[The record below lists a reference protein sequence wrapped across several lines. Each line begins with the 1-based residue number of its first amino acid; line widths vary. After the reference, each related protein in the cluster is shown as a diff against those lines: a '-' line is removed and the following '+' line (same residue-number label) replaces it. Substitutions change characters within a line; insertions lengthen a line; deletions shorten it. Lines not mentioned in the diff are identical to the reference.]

1 MSVSV
6 ERIGVAGAGTMG
18 AGIAQIACLGGL
30 GTHLYDPSAEALDTG
45 VRRVRE
51 GLDKGA
57 ERGRWSRSDA
67 DAAGGRIRSCR
78 LLEDLVRCELVI
90 EAAPEDL
97 AVKREL
103 FGRLA
108 EVCADDAVLATN
120 TSSLQVTAIAA
131 AVPRAER
138 VVGMHFFNP
147 PALMRL
153 VEIIAG
159 EDSSDEALEAATAV
173 ARRMG
178 REPVRAADGPGFLA
192 NRVARPFGLEA
203 LRLLGDGISTVE
215 QIDRIVRLGGGFRM
229 GPFELMDLVGVDVGF
244 EVSKSFYEQ
253 SFHEP
258 RWQPHPIQ
266 ERMVQA
272 GRHGRKVG
280 RGYYE
285 YGRDPYRPDDP
296 ERHEPQ
302 DEAGPPADGA
312 LVERSEFAAIPLAS
326 ASLAGLDAARGSVG
340 YYALPP
346 IAEAPLVELAR
357 LPGTSDSAVDAAE
370 RFFRGLGKHVEWV
383 GDSPGLVLGRVVC
396 QVINEAA
403 FALQARVGSARDID
417 TAMRL
422 GFNYPRGPLEWAERI
437 GLEHV
442 LTVLDGLWTQRHE
455 ERYRA
460 SSLLRDAVASG
471 QTRLFSP
478 APKS

>member
-1 MSVSV
+1 
-6 ERIGVAGAGTMG
+6 MG

-30 GTHLYDPSAEALDTG
+30 DTHLYDPSPEALDTG

-57 ERGRWSRSDA
+57 ARGRWSSSDA
-67 DAAGGRIRSCR
+67 DAAAGRIRPSR
-78 LLEDLVRCELVI
+78 LLEDLARCELVI

-97 AVKREL
+97 ALKREL

-108 EVCADDAVLATN
+108 EACADDAVLATN

-131 AVPRAER
+131 AVPRPER

-153 VEIIAG
+153 VEIVAG
-159 EDSSDEALEAATAV
+159 EDSTDEALEAATAV
-173 ARRMG
+173 ARRMA

-203 LRLLGDGISTVE
+203 LRLLGDGVSTVE

-244 EVSKSFYEQ
+244 EVSKSFYVQ

-285 YGRDPYRPDDP
+285 YGRDAYRPDDP
-296 ERHEPQ
+296 EPPEPQ
-302 DEAGPPADGA
+302 DEAATPPDGA
-312 LVERSEFAAIPLAS
+312 VVERSEFTAVPLAS
-326 ASLAGLDAARGSVG
+326 GSLASLDAARGSVG
-340 YYALPP
+340 YYVLPP
-346 IAEAPLVELAR
+346 IAEARLVELTR
-357 LPGTSDSAVDAAE
+357 LPVTSDSAAHAAE

-437 GLEHV
+437 GLGHV
-442 LTVLDGLWTQRHE
+442 LAVLDGLWTQRRE

-460 SSLLRDAVASG
+460 SPLLRDAVATG

-478 APKS
+478 AP

>member
-1 MSVSV
+1 
-6 ERIGVAGAGTMG
+6 MG

-30 GTHLYDPSAEALDTG
+30 DTHLYDPSPEALDTG

-57 ERGRWSRSDA
+57 ARGRWSSSDA
-67 DAAGGRIRSCR
+67 DAAAGRIRPSR
-78 LLEDLVRCELVI
+78 LLEDLARCELVI

-97 AVKREL
+97 ALKREL

-108 EVCADDAVLATN
+108 EACADDAVLATN

-131 AVPRAER
+131 AVPRPER

-153 VEIIAG
+153 VEIVAG
-159 EDSSDEALEAATAV
+159 EDSTDDALEAATAV
-173 ARRMG
+173 ARRMA

-203 LRLLGDGISTVE
+203 LRLLGDGVSTVE
-215 QIDRIVRLGGGFRM
+215 QIDRIVRIGGGFRM

-244 EVSKSFYEQ
+244 EVSKSFYVQ

-296 ERHEPQ
+296 EPPEPQ
-302 DEAGPPADGA
+302 DEAATPPDGA
-312 LVERSEFAAIPLAS
+312 VVERSEFTAVPLAS
-326 ASLAGLDAARGSVG
+326 GSLASLEAALGTVG

-346 IAEAPLVELAR
+346 IAEAPLVELTR

-437 GLEHV
+437 GLGHV
-442 LTVLDGLWTQRHE
+442 LAVLDGLWTQRRE

-460 SSLLRDAVASG
+460 SPLLRDAVAAGRTSLSSTDPESG
-471 QTRLFSP
+471 
-478 APKS
+478 

>member
-1 MSVSV
+1 
-6 ERIGVAGAGTMG
+6 MG

-30 GTHLYDPSAEALDTG
+30 DTHLYDPSPEALDTG

-57 ERGRWSRSDA
+57 ARGRWSSSDA
-67 DAAGGRIRSCR
+67 DAAAGRIRPSR
-78 LLEDLVRCELVI
+78 LLEDLARCELVI

-97 AVKREL
+97 ALKREL

-108 EVCADDAVLATN
+108 EACADDAVLATN
-120 TSSLQVTAIAA
+120 TSSLHVTAIAA
-131 AVPRAER
+131 AVPRPER

-153 VEIIAG
+153 VEIVAG
-159 EDSSDEALEAATAV
+159 EDSTDDALEAATAV
-173 ARRMG
+173 ARRMA

-203 LRLLGDGISTVE
+203 LRLLGDGVSTVE

-244 EVSKSFYEQ
+244 EVSKSFYVQ

-296 ERHEPQ
+296 EPPEPQ
-302 DEAGPPADGA
+302 DEAATPPDGA
-312 LVERSEFAAIPLAS
+312 VVERSEFTAVPLAS
-326 ASLAGLDAARGSVG
+326 GSLASLDAAQGSVG
-340 YYALPP
+340 YYVLPP
-346 IAEAPLVELAR
+346 IAEAPLVELTR
-357 LPGTSDSAVDAAE
+357 LPVTSDSAAHAAE

-437 GLEHV
+437 GLGHV
-442 LTVLDGLWTQRHE
+442 LAVLDGLWTQRRE

-460 SSLLRDAVASG
+460 SPLLRDAVATG

-478 APKS
+478 AP